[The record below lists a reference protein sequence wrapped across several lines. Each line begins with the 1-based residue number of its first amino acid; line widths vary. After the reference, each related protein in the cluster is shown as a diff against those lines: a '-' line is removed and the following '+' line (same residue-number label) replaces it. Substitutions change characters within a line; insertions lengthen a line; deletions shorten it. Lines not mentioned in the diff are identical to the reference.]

1 MHLAAHAKVHQLVRQ
16 PHRALENAV
25 MTFNVLEFCR
35 QQNLPIVFSSSREV
49 YGDVTGSRRA
59 SEASADFAYTEST
72 YSASKIAGEAFV
84 YSYARCY
91 GLAISSSV
99 SRTSTAAT
107 TTTCAAWC
115 ASCRSSSTRCCA
127 TSR

>member
-25 MTFNVLEFCR
+25 MTFNVLEYCR

-49 YGDVTGSRRA
+49 YGDVHRFEEDG
-59 SEASADFAYTEST
+59 EASADFAYTECT

-91 GLAISSSV
+91 GLRYLVFRFSNV
-99 SRTSTAAT
+99 YGRYDNDLR
-107 TTTCAAWC
+107 AWC
-115 ASCRSSSTRCCA
+115 ASCRCSSTRCCA